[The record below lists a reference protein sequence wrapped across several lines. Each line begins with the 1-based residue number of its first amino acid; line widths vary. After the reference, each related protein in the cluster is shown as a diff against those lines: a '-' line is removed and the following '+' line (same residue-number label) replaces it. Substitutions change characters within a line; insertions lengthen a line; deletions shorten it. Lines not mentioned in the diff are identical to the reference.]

1 MERAPT
7 ILATVAG
14 KHVEPF
20 RCLALAQEGQG
31 GKAASIV

>member
-14 KHVEPF
+14 KNVESF
-20 RCLALAQEGQG
+20 RCFALAQEGQG
-31 GKAASIV
+31 GEAASVA